1 MARGYMRAAREDT
14 PGNESNSTT
23 LTTKKIFLPVESY
36 TLTPGMQ
43 PYLRENELVNTDL
56 PRQAIKGIFNPNW
69 AAQVGAYPDALGY
82 LLTAIFGA
90 PTTTQGDGSTVQ
102 DPDTVAIPS
111 SGYRHVWTTPGATG
125 LSPVTC
131 QHDLGYKDE
140 NVFFKVRGAALQT
153 LALTNPR
160 ETAVMLAASGPALY
174 AVPQSDPS
182 LSPSYE
188 ADSIAPFMRRMASLS
203 WLSSGADPADFSLTI
218 ANPCVASHHFGSGS
232 RWPSRM
238 YKGDTPITVTG
249 SIPMEVIDQSDHEG
263 AQDVTVFSATLK
275 YISETIIGS
284 SYPYKFFVQSAANSC
299 QMIGGGPNP
308 LTNVRRRGAAYDFRM
323 FGVVTFTLVNATASY
338 A

>member
-1 MARGYMRAAREDT
+1 MARGYMRMSRENQ

-23 LTTKKIFLPVESY
+23 LTTKKIFLPVETY
-36 TLTPGMQ
+36 TISPAAQ

-82 LLTAIFGA
+82 LLTSILGA

-111 SGYRHVWTTPGATG
+111 SGYRHVWTTPGPTG
-125 LSPVTC
+125 LSPVTT
-131 QHDLGYKDE
+131 QHDLAYTDE
-140 NVFFKVRGAALQT
+140 GVYFKVRGAATQT

-182 LSPSYE
+182 LTAAFE
-188 ADSIAPFMRRMASLS
+188 ADSIAPFMRRMANLS
-203 WLSSGADPADFSLTI
+203 WLASGADPADFSLTI
-218 ANPCVASHHFGSGS
+218 ANPCVAEHHFGSGS

-238 YKGDTPITVTG
+238 YKGDTPILVTG
-249 SIPMEVIDQSDHEG
+249 SIPMEVIDESDHTA
-263 AQDVTVFSATLK
+263 AQDATAFTATLK

-284 SYPYKFFVQSAANSC
+284 SYPYKFFVTSAANSC
-299 QMIGGGPNP
+299 QMIGGGPNA
-308 LTNVRRRGAAYDFRM
+308 LTNVRRRGAAFDFRM
-323 FGVVTFTLVNATASY
+323 FGVVTFTLINATASY
-338 A
+338 L